1 MNHSSQVSE
10 IKIKTSNLKVT
21 LESVFHILRS
31 VFRTKNV
38 VCLQMYGYTV
48 HIDIVEKLIIYLGVF
63 FPSPTPAPPIKE
75 NQV

>member
-38 VCLQMYGYTV
+38 VCLQMYGYAV
-48 HIDIVEKLIIYLGVF
+48 HIDIVEKLIYLGVF
-63 FPSPTPAPPIKE
+63 FPSPTPAPAIKE